1 MSSILDALEKAE
13 EERIRELSPGLR
25 PARRKGKGHH
35 RRLPVIAA
43 GVALLLLLNLLLW
56 WFYLRAV
63 PASDPAVAS
72 PEVPASEPDAAPP
85 RVAQPAPS
93 KPADKPALSLHQQLM
108 RNAAPS
114 AKPLI
119 EEALVSRKP
128 TPAPAAI
135 PAPPAKTS
143 EPVQE
148 ATAAI
153 AAVSAPP
160 AEPVEPPRTTPPDMA
175 LSRAEPAP
183 TPVERQPPAPPTVAT
198 PPLTAAAD
206 AGLPP
211 SAREPVPPAQAP
223 QEEQIPLVW
232 ELPQTL
238 REKVLQLKSS
248 VHVYSGVPAQRF
260 VIINMRRYAEGD
272 TLPPDDFRLARI
284 DQDGVVIDYGD
295 GLVRLPRR

>member
-25 PARRKGKGHH
+25 PARRKGKGRH
-35 RRLPVIAA
+35 RRLPAIAA
-43 GVALLLLLNLLLW
+43 GVALLLLINLLLW

-63 PASDPAVAS
+63 PESEPAVAS
-72 PEVPASEPDAAPP
+72 REVRASESDAAPP
-85 RVAQPAPS
+85 RVAQPAPP
-93 KPADKPALSLHQQLM
+93 KPAEKPALSLHQQLM

-119 EEALVSRKP
+119 EEALVSRKT
-128 TPAPAAI
+128 TPAPVAI
-135 PAPPAKTS
+135 PAPPVKTA

-148 ATAAI
+148 ATAAT
-153 AAVSAPP
+153 ASMSTPP
-160 AEPVEPPRTTPPDMA
+160 AEPLQATALDME
-175 LSRAEPAP
+175 LVRAEPAP
-183 TPVERQPPAPPTVAT
+183 TPVERQPPAVPAVAT
-198 PPLTAAAD
+198 PPLTASTDAA
-206 AGLPP
+206 LSP
-211 SAREPVPPAQAP
+211 SGKGQVPLQQTPQQE
-223 QEEQIPLVW
+223 QEEIPLVW

-248 VHVYSGVPAQRF
+248 VHVYSEVPAQRF

-272 TLPPDDFRLARI
+272 SLPPDDFRLARI